1 MVKKTNNEQV
11 ICTINRKDIRK
22 AQILMG
28 EINKGRD

>member
-1 MVKKTNNEQV
+1 MGNEV

-28 EINKGRD
+28 EINKVRY